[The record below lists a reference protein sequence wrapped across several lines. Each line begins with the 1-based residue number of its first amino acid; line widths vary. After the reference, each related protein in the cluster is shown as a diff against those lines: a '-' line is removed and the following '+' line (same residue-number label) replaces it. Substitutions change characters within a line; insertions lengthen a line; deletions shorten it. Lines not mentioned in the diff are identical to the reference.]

1 MHIVQGHSKYYNG
14 LIQETTFNIDDLVAY
29 KKSHPIPND
38 PFKMLPNSPLD
49 DSIETSIPF
58 ISTSSQKD
66 NIDVILDEHIV
77 FTRKDEV

>member
-1 MHIVQGHSKYYNG
+1 MHVVQGHSKCCNG

-29 KKSHPIPND
+29 KKPLSIPND

-49 DSIETSIPF
+49 DPIETSIPF
-58 ISTSSQKD
+58 TSTSSQKD

-77 FTRKDEV
+77 FTMKDEV